1 MGPMGPLGPVGPVG
15 PVGVVEQ
22 ALRSRREAGGK
33 SLVPFVTAGITSD
46 WTAYLRACADNGA
59 DAIEIGLPFSDPMLD
74 GPVIQAA
81 SGQALGRGV
90 RTAALLDE
98 VGAFDVGV
106 PLIVM
111 TYSNIVRR
119 HGDEAFCHKLSAAG
133 ISGLIVPDTP
143 VDEIEPLLSA
153 ARAAGIELVL
163 LVAPSTKAHRVSRIA
178 ELSSGFVYAV
188 SNMGVTGLRDAVSDT
203 VQRTVAAI
211 RARTSLPVLVG
222 FGISS
227 AAQAVEVSHRADGVV
242 VASALMRDVLA
253 GASALEFGATLAGFR
268 SGLDSVEWS
277 PLADLLPADPG
288 GQATGG
294 QATVGQAS
302 AAERGP

>member
-1 MGPMGPLGPVGPVG
+1 MSGPGATMGSL
-15 PVGVVEQ
+15 EQ
-22 ALRSRREAGGK
+22 SLRRRREAGGK
-33 SLVPFVTAGITSD
+33 SLVPFVTAGITAD

-90 RTAALLDE
+90 RIAELLEEVSALHAAT
-98 VGAFDVGV
+98 

-119 HGDEAFCHKLSAAG
+119 HGDQAFCHKLSAAG

-143 VDEIEPLLSA
+143 VDEVEPLLSA
-153 ARAAGIELVL
+153 SRDAGIELIL
-163 LVAPSTKAHRVSRIA
+163 LVAPSTRAHRVSRIA

-203 VQRTVAAI
+203 VGPTVDSI
-211 RARTSLPVLVG
+211 RRQTSLPVLVG
-222 FGISS
+222 FGISTP
-227 AAQAVEVSHRADGVV
+227 AQAVQVSRHGDGVV

-253 GASALEFGATLAGFR
+253 GASARELGDTVAGYR
-268 SGLDSVEWS
+268 SALDSADWDAGAAPAGAVES
-277 PLADLLPADPG
+277 G
-288 GQATGG
+288 
-294 QATVGQAS
+294 
-302 AAERGP
+302 R

>member
-1 MGPMGPLGPVGPVG
+1 MTGQPVTAGA
-15 PVGVVEQ
+15 VEQ
-22 ALRSRREAGGK
+22 ALLRRREAGGK
-33 SLVPFVTAGITSD
+33 CLAPFVTAGITAD
-46 WTAYLRACADNGA
+46 WTDYVRACADNGA

-81 SGQALGRGV
+81 SGQALARGV
-90 RTAALLDE
+90 RTASLLAELAAMDC
-98 VGAFDVGV
+98 GV

-111 TYSNIVRR
+111 TYSNIVGR
-119 HGDEAFCHKLSAAG
+119 HGNEAFCRNLADVG

-143 VDEIEPLLSA
+143 VDEVEPLLSA
-153 ARAAGIELVL
+153 ARAAGIELIL

-188 SNMGVTGLRDAVSDT
+188 STMGVTGVRESVSET

-211 RARTSLPVLVG
+211 RDHTSLPVLVG

-227 AAQAVEVSHRADGVV
+227 PAQAVEASRHADGVV

-253 GASALEFGATLAGFR
+253 GATASDLGVTIASFRSALDAL
-268 SGLDSVEWS
+268 S
-277 PLADLLPADPG
+277 
-288 GQATGG
+288 
-294 QATVGQAS
+294 
-302 AAERGP
+302 

>member
-1 MGPMGPLGPVGPVG
+1 MSGHGAAMGS
-15 PVGVVEQ
+15 VEQ
-22 ALRSRREAGGK
+22 SLRRRRESGGK

-46 WTAYLRACADNGA
+46 WTAYVRACADNGA

-90 RTAALLDE
+90 RTTELLDE
-98 VGAFDVGV
+98 VAALDVGI

-111 TYSNIVRR
+111 TYSNIVCR

-153 ARAAGIELVL
+153 SRAGGIELIL

-203 VQRTVAAI
+203 VQRTVDAI
-211 RARTSLPVLVG
+211 RRQSSLPVLVG

-227 AAQAVEVSHRADGVV
+227 PAQAVEASQRADGVV
-242 VASALMRDVLA
+242 VASTLMRDVLA
-253 GASALEFGATLAGFR
+253 GASASELGDTVAAFR
-268 SGLDSVEWS
+268 SALDGVEWN
-277 PLADLLPADPG
+277 PLADVLADH
-288 GQATGG
+288 ATGEA
-294 QATVGQAS
+294 ATG
-302 AAERGP
+302 R